1 MKKFTLTLLVLGT
14 VLALQAQV
22 RLIAVKGKTT
32 NTVVKTIN
40 EAIKTAKTGDVI
52 YLPGGGFNLT
62 DTINKKVH
70 IIGTG
75 YNSEIPRATLTST
88 ILGNIIITKEAKGTI
103 IEGVMINSKGSFKI
117 SASETTLRRCKIH
130 RRIDF
135 EETQNCQIINCI
147 TTHIAGNYLHIY
159 NSLLHG
165 YFYADNSEIH
175 NCIVKYFYGAMNCIA
190 ENTIYGYFSSSYY
203 YSTIDFTHCLHNESA
218 IYRNNSGELKKI
230 FKNTVSNDFFYV
242 KNDYHLL
249 DSLATVHPQLGIYKG
264 QYPWKDG
271 GQPITPHIEENNS
284 YLDVQNQKFKLRVKV
299 KAQSK

>member
-103 IEGVMINSKGSFKI
+103 IEGVMINSKGSFEI

-130 RRIDF
+130 RQINF
-135 EETQNCQIINCI
+135 KTTQNCQIINCI
-147 TTHIAGNYLHIY
+147 TTHINGSYLHVY

-165 YFYADNSEIH
+165 EFYADNSEIH
-175 NCIVKYFYGAMNCIA
+175 NCIVRYFYEAKNCIA
-190 ENTIYGYFSSSYY
+190 ENTIWGIIYA
-203 YSTIDFTHCLHNESA
+203 STIDFTHCLHNGSA
-218 IYRNNSGELKKI
+218 IYDNSSGELKKI
-230 FKNTVSNDFFYV
+230 FKNTVTNDFFNV